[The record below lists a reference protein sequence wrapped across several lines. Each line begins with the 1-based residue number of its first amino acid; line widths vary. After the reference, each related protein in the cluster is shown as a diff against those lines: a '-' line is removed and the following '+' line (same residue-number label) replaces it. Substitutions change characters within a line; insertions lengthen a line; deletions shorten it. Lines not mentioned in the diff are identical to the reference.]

1 MLHEAVAAGDHK
13 HELLSHCAGAAS
25 SVHDE
30 CTAILSS
37 TRLRLQTNDSLAG
50 CDPAL
55 VDLLSRYAAITRD
68 LCQELSDDG
77 TMAAQQAGSSSDH
90 ILALKR
96 LEDLASVAYSKFYA
110 FLFKDLPMCWRQLYT
125 DARILKFC
133 ILLSR
138 WLRDT
143 ESQDEQ
149 AEQGLDTLVETLDV
163 ALILAG
169 AAGAQRGRR
178 WIGEALE
185 LLRLVWLEGTQSQHP
200 GDSPGTR
207 PIKRL
212 KLEGTAAA
220 TFASNQPFTPP
231 VRHPIEKV
239 KALAIDEFQTYMDQP
254 RNPNLGPEPLVI
266 RDILDE
272 WPALTTHP
280 WNQPSYL
287 LSQTLDGRRLVPV
300 EVGRSYVDEGWGQ
313 KLIPFGTFLRDCITE
328 PTSQSETASQS
339 KPTKPT
345 AYLAQHQLFTQLPR
359 LRDDILIPDYCYTSP
374 PPHPND
380 PQVNQTELDAPL
392 LNAWF
397 GPPGT
402 ISPLHHDPYHNILAQ
417 VVGRKYVR
425 LYSPFET
432 SRLHARGRENG
443 VDMENTSSLD
453 VGVLEGW
460 DEAASEDQEDDEKRG
475 QFHDIPF
482 VDCILEPGDVL
493 YIPIGWW
500 HYVRGLSIS
509 FSVSFWWN

>member
-1 MLHEAVAAGDHK
+1 MVAAGKHK
-13 HELLSHCAGAAS
+13 HILLSHCAEAALS
-25 SVHDE
+25 IHDE
-30 CTAILSS
+30 CTVILSS
-37 TRLRLQTNDSLAG
+37 AELQASDSLAD
-50 CDPAL
+50 CDTAL
-55 VDLLSRYAAITRD
+55 VALLLRCAAVTRNVY
-68 LCQELSDDG
+68 QELSNDD
-77 TMAAQQAGSSSDH
+77 TIAAEQAGPSSNH

-96 LEDLASVAYSKFYA
+96 LEDIASVAYSKFYA
-110 FLFKDLPMCWRQLYT
+110 FLFEDLPVCWRQLYT

-133 ILLSR
+133 ILFSR
-138 WLRDT
+138 WFQDNEFR
-143 ESQDEQ
+143 DEQ
-149 AEQGLDTLVETLDV
+149 AGQCLDTLVETLDF
-163 ALILAG
+163 ALILGG
-169 AAGAQRGRR
+169 AAGKRRGRR
-178 WIGEALE
+178 WIDRALD
-185 LLRLVWLEGTQSQHP
+185 LLRLIWLEETPSQDP
-200 GDSPGTR
+200 GGGPRTR
-207 PIKRL
+207 PIKRV
-212 KLEGTAAA
+212 KLEGNATS

-231 VRHPIEKV
+231 VAHPIKKV
-239 KALAIDEFQTYMDQP
+239 AALSIDEFQTYMDQP
-254 RNPNLGPEPLVI
+254 RDSNLGPEPLVI
-266 RDILDE
+266 RHTLDE

-287 LSQTLDGRRLVPV
+287 LSQTLNGRRLVPV
-300 EVGRSYVDEGWGQ
+300 EIGRSYVDEGWGQ
-313 KLIPFGTFLRDCITE
+313 KLIPFGTFLRDYIIE
-328 PTSQSETASQS
+328 PTSQSEITSQS
-339 KPTKPT
+339 KPRKPT

-397 GPPGT
+397 GPSGT

-425 LYSPFET
+425 LYSPYET
-432 SRLHARGRENG
+432 SQLQARGRENG
-443 VDMENTSSLD
+443 VDMGNTSSLD

-460 DEAASEDQEDDEKRG
+460 DEAAPADHEADEKHDEFG
-475 QFHDIPF
+475 DIPF